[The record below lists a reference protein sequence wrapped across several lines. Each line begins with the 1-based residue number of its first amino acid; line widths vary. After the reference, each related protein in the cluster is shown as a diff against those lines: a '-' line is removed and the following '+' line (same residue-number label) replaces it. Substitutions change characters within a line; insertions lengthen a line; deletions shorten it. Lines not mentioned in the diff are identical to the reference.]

1 MRENHDLSHDL
12 VSAATELSEHVLAY
26 LPKIEKQR

>member
-1 MRENHDLSHDL
+1 MRDNRTLSHDV
-12 VSAATELSEHVLAY
+12 VSAATEMAEHVLTH